1 LPLLHHMHQLMG
13 YDPLTFSSG
22 RVVLTWG
29 EVDVPTLGKGQCAK
43 GVGRRPLMYSD
54 IGEVRPEG

>member
-1 LPLLHHMHQLMG
+1 MRQLMS
-13 YDPLTFSSG
+13 DDSLTFSIG
-22 RVVLTWG
+22 WVVLTRR